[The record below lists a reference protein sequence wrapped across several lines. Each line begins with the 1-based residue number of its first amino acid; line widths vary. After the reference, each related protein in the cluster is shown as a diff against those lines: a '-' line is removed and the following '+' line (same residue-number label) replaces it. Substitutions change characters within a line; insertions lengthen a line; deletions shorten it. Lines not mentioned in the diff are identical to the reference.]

1 MWSFSN
7 QEAAEE
13 RAKERWRQEELIAG
27 TRERE
32 KRN

>member
-1 MWSFSN
+1 MVSFST
-7 QEAAEE
+7 QEASEE
-13 RAKERWRQEELIAG
+13 RTKERWGQEELIAG